1 VSTRSKAALVSLLI
15 MLAPLRRTGEGER
28 GRAPPP
34 TSARSCSQGLGEYRA
49 GGGYVSARYLHRISA
64 LPLHRLSAS
73 GRRWPG
79 SSSAISS
86 SGVLS
91 SQTSDV
97 HLDFTRPASVS
108 SVELSSHAIRLLI
121 PCCAAGSTATANS
134 PATNEHNT
142 CMVSGTACVAWLL
155 GLGCMLLGC
164 MLRRCRSNRRGLSY
178 PRTCMYT
185 TTIERVRPQVDTL
198 YYDCSCSENCHR
210 LASSAAAAMVV
221 RHRKLLAR
229 LRCLAYVYSS
239 SPWCHFALPPASRLP
254 SRCSVVAT
262 VP

>member
-1 VSTRSKAALVSLLI
+1 VSIEPGAATSLHDIYIASAPFPFIVSLP
-15 MLAPLRRTGEGER
+15 LAAAGQAAAAPSPP
-28 GRAPPP
+28 RA
-34 TSARSCSQGLGEYRA
+34 C
-49 GGGYVSARYLHRISA
+49 SA
-64 LPLHRLSAS
+64 L
-73 GRRWPG
+73 
-79 SSSAISS
+79 
-86 SGVLS
+86 
-91 SQTSDV
+91 QTSDV